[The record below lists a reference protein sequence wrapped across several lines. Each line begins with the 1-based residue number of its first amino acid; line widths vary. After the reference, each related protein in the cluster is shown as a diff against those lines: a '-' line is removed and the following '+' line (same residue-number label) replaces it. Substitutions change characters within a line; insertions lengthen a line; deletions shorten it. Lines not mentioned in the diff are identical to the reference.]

1 MAITVEPQSSITLI
15 KCKLESDYKHTFTFN
30 NLNAQTTYFNG
41 ITAKKVIGTN
51 NYAYVRKDNS
61 LDVDEP
67 IDTLMDYNYLFYNN
81 AGFTTKRYYCFI
93 DRLEYINENCTRIYF
108 HTDVFQTWY
117 FQLAWNKCWVEREHV
132 NNDSFGANTV
142 PENVEL
148 GEYISNGVENVW
160 PLSSTSSTMYIGIA
174 CSQVPDDVQTALGV
188 NPFNV
193 EYDGVY
199 CGTPVIL
206 ADSALAATNY
216 IRILDSLGKG
226 DAIVSI
232 YMIPRSVLHATPTF
246 VNVTINNITAHVA
259 SIATSSSAEDMGL
272 YESTVNTSLNGYT
285 PVNKKLLTWPYNY
298 AYVTNNVGQNME
310 LHYED
315 FYFGELNT
323 QLYYYIRTVGSLTPG
338 CSIRCFPIDYKKKS
352 DSTGTAYSYDHGIT
366 LGKFPICSWN
376 TDTYTNWLT
385 SQGANI
391 GVGFAGS
398 VASLAIGSGM
408 ILTGG
413 GAGIGMGMAMAGI
426 GGIASSIASVYSHS
440 LVPHKEGGNT
450 NSGDVTYSKGEL
462 KFVIHKMCIR
472 PEYARIIDE
481 YFSAYGYK
489 VNRLKIPNVA
499 GRLNWN
505 FVKTIGC
512 NVDGDVPQEDLLAI
526 RKACDD
532 GITFWH
538 TPANIYNYSL
548 SNTIVS

>member
-1 MAITVEPQSSITLI
+1 MKRTYQLATLLFALLFLTPAATFADDKHKFRLARQLSAFNSIV
-15 KCKLESDYKHTFTFN
+15 KE
-30 NLNAQTTYFNG
+30 LN
-41 ITAKKVIGTN
+41 
-51 NYAYVRKDNS
+51 
-61 LDVDEP
+61 
-67 IDTLMDYNYLFYNN
+67 LFYVDSIMPDMMINKGIDAMLRN
-81 AGFTTKRYYCFI
+81 LDPYTVYYPEEKNEELKMMTTGKYAGVGSTIRFHKELNTTVITGPY
-93 DRLEYINENCTRIYF
+93 ENMPAYKAGLR
-108 HTDVFQTWY
+108 
-117 FQLAWNKCWVEREHV
+117 A
-132 NNDSFGANTV
+132 
-142 PENVEL
+142 
-148 GEYISNGVENVW
+148 
-160 PLSSTSSTMYIGIA
+160 
-174 CSQVPDDVQTALGV
+174 
-188 NPFNV
+188 
-193 EYDGVY
+193 
-199 CGTPVIL
+199 
-206 ADSALAATNY
+206 
-216 IRILDSLGKG
+216 G

-259 SIATSSSAEDMGL
+259 SIATSSAAEDMGL

-315 FYFGELNT
+315 FYFGTLNT
-323 QLYYYIRTVGSLTPG
+323 QHYYYIRTVGSLTPG
-338 CSIRCFPIDYKKKS
+338 CSIRCFPVDYKKKS